1 MKLPF
6 KRLISLFAGTALA
19 GLVQAADLTEIRIAV
34 PDLSA
39 GSQHS
44 GGGVTDVLQ
53 SQQIFEKAFAD
64 QGIKIQWNYFK
75 GAGPVINE
83 AFANGQV
90 DLAYLGDLAA
100 IIGRSN
106 GLDTRL
112 LSASARG
119 VKHYLAVVPGS
130 GIKTLQDLKGKR
142 VAVFRG
148 TASQLSFDTA
158 LASQGLSEKDLK
170 VINLDFSAA
179 IAALAAKQIDATW
192 GGSGLTALQAKGLA
206 EIPLTT
212 KDIGGAGSVQAVLV
226 GSAKFVDE
234 HPQAVAT
241 LLKAQQQAVQWL
253 TDDNNKQAY
262 IDLVSGLAS
271 YPPVILTNDLKDQKL
286 SEIFPSTL
294 DPVFLGKLQDAVD
307 LASKERLIR
316 KPFQVSDWVAPN
328 LAAAGLS
335 LSQASPLPQGN
346 AFQLGERACPRCGL
360 QTATLT
366 CCLSTSTSVSII
378 AFAAGDNR
386 DPVRLTI
393 PQRALMVSRFCGRLR
408 QCSSTSE
415 PWAMSSANASSVP
428 TPIASDCST
437 IFTSAGKCSV

>member
-6 KRLISLFAGTALA
+6 KRLITLVAGTALA
-19 GLVQAADLTEIRIAV
+19 GLVQAADLKEIRIAV

-39 GSQHS
+39 GTQNS
-44 GGGVTDVLQ
+44 GGGLTDVLR

-83 AFANGQV
+83 AFANDQV

-112 LSASARG
+112 LSATARG
-119 VKHYLAVVPGS
+119 VKQYLGVMPGS

-148 TASQLSFDTA
+148 TATQLSLNGA

-170 VINLDFSAA
+170 IINLDFNAA
-179 IAALAAKQIDATW
+179 VAALAAKQIDATW
-192 GGSGLTALQAKGLA
+192 GGSNLSSLQAKGLA

-212 KDIGGAGSVQAVLV
+212 KDLGGAGSVQAVLV
-226 GSAKFVDE
+226 GSGKFVDA
-234 HPQAVAT
+234 HPEVVAK

-262 IDLVSGLAS
+262 IELVSGLAS

-316 KPFQVSDWVAPN
+316 KPFQVSDWLVPG
-328 LAAAGLS
+328 LAAAG
-335 LSQASPLPQGN
+335 
-346 AFQLGERACPRCGL
+346 
-360 QTATLT
+360 
-366 CCLSTSTSVSII
+366 I
-378 AFAAGDNR
+378 
-386 DPVRLTI
+386 
-393 PQRALMVSRFCGRLR
+393 
-408 QCSSTSE
+408 
-415 PWAMSSANASSVP
+415 
-428 TPIASDCST
+428 
-437 IFTSAGKCSV
+437 

>member
-6 KRLISLFAGTALA
+6 KRLITLFAGTALA
-19 GLVQAADLTEIRIAV
+19 GLVHAAELKEIRIAV

-44 GGGVTDVLQ
+44 GGGITDVLRE
-53 SQQIFEKAFAD
+53 QQIFEKAFAD
-64 QGIKIQWNYFK
+64 QGITIQWNFFK

-112 LSASARG
+112 LSATARDI
-119 VKHYLAVVPGS
+119 KQYLGVVPGS

-148 TASQLSFDTA
+148 TASQLSFDAA

-170 VINLDFSAA
+170 VINLDFNAA
-179 IAALAAKQIDATW
+179 GAALAAKQIDATW
-192 GGSGLTALQAKGLA
+192 GGSNLTALQAKGLA

-212 KDIGGAGSVQAVLV
+212 KDLGGAGSVQAVLV
-226 GSAKFVDE
+226 GSKQFVDE
-234 HPQAVAT
+234 HPDAVAK

-253 TDDNNKQAY
+253 TDDSNKQAY
-262 IDLVSGLAS
+262 ITLVSERAS
-271 YPPVILTNDLKDQKL
+271 YPPLILTNDLKDQTL

-294 DPVFLGKLQDAVD
+294 DPVFLGKLQAAVD
-307 LASKERLIR
+307 LASKEKLIR
-316 KPFQVSDWVAPN
+316 RTFQVSDWVPPK
-328 LAAAGLS
+328 LVAAGL
-335 LSQASPLPQGN
+335 
-346 AFQLGERACPRCGL
+346 
-360 QTATLT
+360 
-366 CCLSTSTSVSII
+366 
-378 AFAAGDNR
+378 
-386 DPVRLTI
+386 
-393 PQRALMVSRFCGRLR
+393 
-408 QCSSTSE
+408 
-415 PWAMSSANASSVP
+415 
-428 TPIASDCST
+428 
-437 IFTSAGKCSV
+437 

>member
-6 KRLISLFAGTALA
+6 KRLITLLASTALA
-19 GLVQAADLTEIRIAV
+19 GLVQAADLKEIRIAV

-44 GGGVTDVLQ
+44 GGGITDVLRQ
-53 SQQIFEKAFAD
+53 QQIFEKAFAD

-112 LSASARG
+112 LSASARDI
-119 VKHYLAVVPGS
+119 KQYLGVVPGS

-148 TASQLSFDTA
+148 TASQLSFDSA

-170 VINLDFSAA
+170 VINLDFNAA
-179 IAALAAKQIDATW
+179 GAALAAKQIDATW
-192 GGSGLTALQAKGLA
+192 GGANLNALQAKGLA

-212 KDIGGAGSVQAVLV
+212 KDLGGAGSVQSVLV
-226 GSAKFVDE
+226 GSGKFVDE
-234 HPQAVAT
+234 HPEIITQ
-241 LLKAQQQAVQWL
+241 LLKVQQQAVQWL
-253 TDDNNKQAY
+253 TDDDNKQAY
-262 IDLVSGLAS
+262 IDLVAGLAS
-271 YPPVILTNDLKDQKL
+271 YPPVILSNDLKNEKL
-286 SEIFPSTL
+286 SALFPSTL

-316 KPFQVSDWVAPN
+316 KSFQVSDWVAPN
-328 LAAAGLS
+328 LSAAGL
-335 LSQASPLPQGN
+335 
-346 AFQLGERACPRCGL
+346 
-360 QTATLT
+360 
-366 CCLSTSTSVSII
+366 
-378 AFAAGDNR
+378 
-386 DPVRLTI
+386 
-393 PQRALMVSRFCGRLR
+393 
-408 QCSSTSE
+408 
-415 PWAMSSANASSVP
+415 
-428 TPIASDCST
+428 
-437 IFTSAGKCSV
+437 

>member
-6 KRLISLFAGTALA
+6 KRLITLVAGTALA
-19 GLVQAADLTEIRIAV
+19 GLVQAADLKEIRIAV

-44 GGGVTDVLQ
+44 GGGITDVLRE
-53 SQQIFEKAFAD
+53 QQIFEKAFAD

-106 GLDTRL
+106 GLETRL
-112 LSASARG
+112 LSATARDI
-119 VKHYLAVVPGS
+119 KQYLGVVPGS

-148 TASQLSFDTA
+148 TASQLSFDSA

-170 VINLDFSAA
+170 VISLDYNAA
-179 IAALAAKQIDATW
+179 NAALAAKQIDATW
-192 GGSGLTALQAKGLA
+192 GGSNLTALQAKGLA

-212 KDIGGAGSVQAVLV
+212 KDLGGAGSIQAVLV
-226 GSAKFVDE
+226 GSKQFVDE
-234 HPQAVAT
+234 HPDAVAK
-241 LLKAQQQAVQWL
+241 LLKAQQQAVHWL

-262 IDLVSGLAS
+262 IALVSGLAS
-271 YPPVILTNDLKDQKL
+271 YPPVILTNDLKDQTL

-294 DPVFLGKLQDAVD
+294 DPVFLARLQGSVD
-307 LASKERLIR
+307 LASKEKLIR

-328 LAAAGLS
+328 LSAAGL
-335 LSQASPLPQGN
+335 
-346 AFQLGERACPRCGL
+346 
-360 QTATLT
+360 
-366 CCLSTSTSVSII
+366 
-378 AFAAGDNR
+378 
-386 DPVRLTI
+386 
-393 PQRALMVSRFCGRLR
+393 
-408 QCSSTSE
+408 
-415 PWAMSSANASSVP
+415 
-428 TPIASDCST
+428 
-437 IFTSAGKCSV
+437 

>member
-1 MKLPF
+1 MNIPF
-6 KRLISLFAGTALA
+6 KRVISLFAVPALA
-19 GLVQAADLTEIRIAV
+19 GLLAFTAQAAELKEIRIAV

-44 GGGVTDVLQ
+44 GGGITDVLHQ
-53 SQQIFEKAFAD
+53 QQIFEKAFAD

-112 LSASARG
+112 LSASARDI
-119 VKHYLAVVPGS
+119 KQYLGVVPGS

-148 TASQLSFDTA
+148 TASQLSFDSA

-170 VINLDFSAA
+170 VINLDFNAA
-179 IAALAAKQIDATW
+179 GAALAAKQIDATW
-192 GGSGLTALQAKGLA
+192 GGANLNALQAKGLA

-212 KDIGGAGSVQAVLV
+212 KDLGGAGSVQSVLV
-226 GSAKFVDE
+226 GSGKFVDE
-234 HPQAVAT
+234 HPEIITQ
-241 LLKAQQQAVQWL
+241 LLKVQQQAVQWL
-253 TDDNNKQAY
+253 TDDDNKQAY
-262 IDLVSGLAS
+262 IDLVAGLAS
-271 YPPVILTNDLKDQKL
+271 YPPVILSNDLKNEKL
-286 SEIFPSTL
+286 SALFPSTL

-316 KPFQVSDWVAPN
+316 KSFQVSDWVAPN
-328 LAAAGLS
+328 LSAAGL
-335 LSQASPLPQGN
+335 
-346 AFQLGERACPRCGL
+346 
-360 QTATLT
+360 
-366 CCLSTSTSVSII
+366 
-378 AFAAGDNR
+378 
-386 DPVRLTI
+386 
-393 PQRALMVSRFCGRLR
+393 
-408 QCSSTSE
+408 
-415 PWAMSSANASSVP
+415 
-428 TPIASDCST
+428 
-437 IFTSAGKCSV
+437 

>member
-6 KRLISLFAGTALA
+6 KRLITLLAGTALA
-19 GLVQAADLTEIRIAV
+19 GLVQAADLKEIRIAV

-44 GGGVTDVLQ
+44 GGGITDVLRQ
-53 SQQIFEKAFAD
+53 QQIFEKAFAD

-112 LSASARG
+112 LSASARDI
-119 VKHYLAVVPGS
+119 KQYLGVVPGS

-148 TASQLSFDTA
+148 TASQLSFDSA

-170 VINLDFSAA
+170 VINLDFNAA
-179 IAALAAKQIDATW
+179 GAALAAKQIDATW
-192 GGSGLTALQAKGLA
+192 GGANLNALQAKGLA

-212 KDIGGAGSVQAVLV
+212 KDLGGAGSVQSVLV
-226 GSAKFVDE
+226 GSGKFVDE
-234 HPQAVAT
+234 HPEIITQ
-241 LLKAQQQAVQWL
+241 LLKVQQQAVQWL

-262 IDLVSGLAS
+262 IDLVAGLAS
-271 YPPVILTNDLKDQKL
+271 YPPVILSNDLKNEKL
-286 SEIFPSTL
+286 SALFPSTL
-294 DPVFLGKLQDAVD
+294 DPVFLGKLQDSVD

-316 KPFQVSDWVAPN
+316 KSFQVSDWVAPN
-328 LAAAGLS
+328 LSAAGL
-335 LSQASPLPQGN
+335 
-346 AFQLGERACPRCGL
+346 
-360 QTATLT
+360 
-366 CCLSTSTSVSII
+366 
-378 AFAAGDNR
+378 
-386 DPVRLTI
+386 
-393 PQRALMVSRFCGRLR
+393 
-408 QCSSTSE
+408 
-415 PWAMSSANASSVP
+415 
-428 TPIASDCST
+428 
-437 IFTSAGKCSV
+437 

>member
-6 KRLISLFAGTALA
+6 KRLITLLAGTALA
-19 GLVQAADLTEIRIAV
+19 GLVQAADLKEIRIAV

-44 GGGVTDVLQ
+44 GGGITDVLHQ
-53 SQQIFEKAFAD
+53 QQIFEKAFAD

-112 LSASARG
+112 LSASARDI
-119 VKHYLAVVPGS
+119 KQYLGVVPGS

-148 TASQLSFDTA
+148 TASQLSFDSA

-170 VINLDFSAA
+170 VINLDFNAA
-179 IAALAAKQIDATW
+179 GAALAAKQIDATW
-192 GGSGLTALQAKGLA
+192 GGANLNALQAKGLA

-212 KDIGGAGSVQAVLV
+212 KDLGGAGSVQSVLV
-226 GSAKFVDE
+226 GSGKFVDE
-234 HPQAVAT
+234 HPEIITQ
-241 LLKAQQQAVQWL
+241 LLKVQQQAVQWL

-262 IDLVSGLAS
+262 IDLVAGLAS
-271 YPPVILTNDLKDQKL
+271 YPPVILSNDLKNEKL
-286 SEIFPSTL
+286 SALFPSTL
-294 DPVFLGKLQDAVD
+294 DPVFLGKLQDSVD

-316 KPFQVSDWVAPN
+316 KSFQVSDWVAPN
-328 LAAAGLS
+328 LSAAGL
-335 LSQASPLPQGN
+335 
-346 AFQLGERACPRCGL
+346 
-360 QTATLT
+360 
-366 CCLSTSTSVSII
+366 
-378 AFAAGDNR
+378 
-386 DPVRLTI
+386 
-393 PQRALMVSRFCGRLR
+393 
-408 QCSSTSE
+408 
-415 PWAMSSANASSVP
+415 
-428 TPIASDCST
+428 
-437 IFTSAGKCSV
+437 

>member
-6 KRLISLFAGTALA
+6 KRLITLLAGTALA
-19 GLVQAADLTEIRIAV
+19 GLVQAADLKEIRIAV

-44 GGGVTDVLQ
+44 GGGITDVLHQ
-53 SQQIFEKAFAD
+53 QQIFEKAFAD

-112 LSASARG
+112 LSASARDI
-119 VKHYLAVVPGS
+119 KQYLGVVPGS

-148 TASQLSFDTA
+148 TASQLSFDSA

-170 VINLDFSAA
+170 VINLDFNAA
-179 IAALAAKQIDATW
+179 GAALAAKQIDATW
-192 GGSGLTALQAKGLA
+192 GGANLNALQAKGLA

-212 KDIGGAGSVQAVLV
+212 KDLGGAGSVQSVLV
-226 GSAKFVDE
+226 GSGKFVDE
-234 HPQAVAT
+234 HPEIITQ
-241 LLKAQQQAVQWL
+241 LLKVQQQAVQWL

-262 IDLVSGLAS
+262 IDLVAGLAS
-271 YPPVILTNDLKDQKL
+271 YPPVILSNDLKNEKL
-286 SEIFPSTL
+286 SALFPSTL

-316 KPFQVSDWVAPN
+316 KSFQVSDWVAPN
-328 LAAAGLS
+328 LSAAGL
-335 LSQASPLPQGN
+335 
-346 AFQLGERACPRCGL
+346 
-360 QTATLT
+360 
-366 CCLSTSTSVSII
+366 
-378 AFAAGDNR
+378 
-386 DPVRLTI
+386 
-393 PQRALMVSRFCGRLR
+393 
-408 QCSSTSE
+408 
-415 PWAMSSANASSVP
+415 
-428 TPIASDCST
+428 
-437 IFTSAGKCSV
+437 